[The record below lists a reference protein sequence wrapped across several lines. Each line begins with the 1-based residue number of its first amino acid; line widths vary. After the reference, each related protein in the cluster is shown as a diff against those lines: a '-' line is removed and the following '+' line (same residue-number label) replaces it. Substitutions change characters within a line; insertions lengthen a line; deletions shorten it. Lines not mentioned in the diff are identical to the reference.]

1 MSEKTTHRNIL
12 QDCFD
17 TVCFMGIVG
26 LLASLPISFYV
37 KEKKH
42 NEEMKHFK
50 TNHHFEETYNDIATT
65 PAAEVPSNTTYKR
78 LGLYQAAETNRLRR
92 ILDTEKTR

>member
-1 MSEKTTHRNIL
+1 MSKEKNNRNLL

-50 TNHHFEETYNDIATT
+50 THHYIEETHDDIAPTSD
-65 PAAEVPSNTTYKR
+65 APSNTTYKR
-78 LGLYQAAETNRLRR
+78 LGLYQAAETNQLRR
-92 ILDTEKTR
+92 VLDAEKTR